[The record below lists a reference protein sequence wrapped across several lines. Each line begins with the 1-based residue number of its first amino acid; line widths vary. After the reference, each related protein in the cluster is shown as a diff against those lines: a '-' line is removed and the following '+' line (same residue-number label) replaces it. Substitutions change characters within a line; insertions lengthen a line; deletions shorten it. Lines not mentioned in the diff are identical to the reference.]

1 MSVRENLAN
10 LAQLKVQKDLFEL
23 TSESSGIH
31 QKKKKGGLTIAF
43 QGPQERIRQ
52 GSKTH
57 SARHD
62 YIMNTVPHSIH
73 SPWLKH
79 KTQATKTQNPANQTR
94 QANRTTVAQ
103 KRPRIKD
110 SGSPT
115 RTETTTHRSRP
126 RTCEEVNKNPTNK
139 RFQPTLQQCKH
150 HPRMYTNGKYQRQ
163 TGLKTS
169 LVPPQVTLICRP
181 PQSTFSLYCLCQ
193 AKTQNQANRRSMV
206 SIPEGNDNPVL

>member
-10 LAQLKVQKDLFEL
+10 LGRNPMFLARFPKTSWDYLPPGNRFSTIYISANSKSKKTYPSLPVSLREL
-23 TSESSGIH
+23 TR
-31 QKKKKGGLTIAF
+31 KKRRGLTIAF

-94 QANRTTVAQ
+94 QANRTTVA
-103 KRPRIKD
+103 P
-110 SGSPT
+110 
-115 RTETTTHRSRP
+115 
-126 RTCEEVNKNPTNK
+126 
-139 RFQPTLQQCKH
+139 
-150 HPRMYTNGKYQRQ
+150 
-163 TGLKTS
+163 KT
-169 LVPPQVTLICRP
+169 
-181 PQSTFSLYCLCQ
+181 
-193 AKTQNQANRRSMV
+193 TQNQGLRKPYSYRNHHSQISASDLRGSQQEPYEQKVQANPTAVQAPPSNVYKRQIPEANRIENQS
-206 SIPEGNDNPVL
+206 STTTGYTHL